1 MTKLDYHPP
10 ALTFPTASPSDPPT
24 SSHRPDILSGG
35 QRPQPARR
43 LIVLFP
49 ASEADT
55 PELSHRIWEIAR
67 SLQANVLLLSL
78 TNDFDEESRLRRN
91 LITMAAIIRDP
102 SVSTD
107 ILIEHGSD
115 WAGQVKKIW
124 QTGDTVACY
133 AGQKVG
139 IMHKSLEQVLRS
151 KLEAPIYI
159 LSSYQPATNPNP
171 TFWLRVSAWS
181 GSLAIIGGFLWAEV
195 KIGQLPQDWAYT
207 ALICTCIFV
216 EIVLLFLWNSLFS

>member
-1 MTKLDYHPP
+1 MTKLDYHLP

-151 KLEAPIYI
+151 NLEAPIVM
-159 LSSYQPATNPNP
+159 LPDYQPVRNPNSKLIAQASS
-171 TFWLRVSAWS
+171 WL
-181 GSLAIIGGFLWAEV
+181 GSLAILGGFLLAEV
-195 KIGQLPQDWAYT
+195 KVIQLPQDWAHNI
-207 ALICTCIFV
+207 LIFACVFV
-216 EIVLLFLWNSLFS
+216 EIAVIWVWNSLFP